1 MAEFAARIYYETF
14 VTSNTPENMQAYLE
28 SAFTVPRL
36 TAELNDPRAIFLLA
50 EVGDELAAYAKLYPG
65 EIPEC
70 VRGDSPI
77 ELVRFYVDQ
86 RWHGSGIASK
96 LMEICLDEAQQRGFK
111 TMYLGVWE
119 KNFRAQAFYCKWNF
133 ERIGEHIFQMGDD
146 PQTDWWMS
154 RTI

>member
-1 MAEFAARIYYETF
+1 
-14 VTSNTPENMQAYLE
+14 MQAYLE
-28 SAFTVPRL
+28 SAFTVSQL
-36 TAELNDPRAIFLLA
+36 TTELNDPQAIWVLA
-50 EVGDELAAYAKLYPG
+50 EVEDELAAYAKLFPG
-65 EIPEC
+65 EVPEC

-86 RWHGSGIASK
+86 RWHGSGVASK
-96 LMEICLDEAQQRGFK
+96 LMETCLNEARQHGFK

-119 KNFRAQAFYCKWNF
+119 NNFRAQAFYRKWNF

-154 RTI
+154 RAI